1 MFGKKPWKPGK
12 PTKCAKSGFQGKFSA
27 SGQMRFNERNL
38 SDKLQA
44 LKARTSC
51 KDCGLIGHWAGDQ
64 ACKSPSEE
72 TKRFLATGERPK
84 PKPKAKFGKKSGGFL
99 KKAGLALAG
108 MLSLVSGLKAPIG
121 PRDQIGPLEMLEEQ
135 LDEFLAKAWQSR
147 KRGRDE
153 DDTAAG
159 SSGAGADDR
168 VSKRRRVTRG
178 KAATAVAASA
188 ASAAGAARSVKR
200 RMCQATWGRVLPAVE
215 PILQHVPAQL
225 SSINFQARASLELVG
240 AQASLSLRQ
249 VTELPAAIGKYAAR
263 ETASCLTMHRWQQQQ
278 QRPVGRLAFPAFNT
292 TACMSTYNSN
302 RVVTA
307 GVRSPVKRKPSR
319 ASAQPA
325 LRRRPAGRAAMAVPL
340 VAAAVRALLRPV
352 LPHARR
358 QAQRRGPL
366 RRPRPRPHPPRSR

>member
-1 MFGKKPWKPGK
+1 MKADHLYYQGAFGLPFLQHHVVDLGDGTVVQYGDGCHSKAEASLFERIRTAEVHRIPIERFRLD
-12 PTKCAKSGFQGKFSA
+12 AKAARSAIYTVHHHGPESGATGRDRVVRRALALLGEQQYCPVIRNCEHLAVECSTGEAASRQVEVIA
-27 SGQMRFNERNL
+27 SGL
-38 SDKLQA
+38 S
-44 LKARTSC
+44 
-51 KDCGLIGHWAGDQ
+51 
-64 ACKSPSEE
+64 
-72 TKRFLATGERPK
+72 ATV
-84 PKPKAKFGKKSGGFL
+84 L
-99 KKAGLALAG
+99 VALAAA
-108 MLSLVSGLKAPIG
+108 LRLPTRLVASGLEL
-121 PRDQIGPLEMLEEQ
+121 Q
-135 LDEFLAKAWQSR
+135 
-147 KRGRDE
+147 
-153 DDTAAG
+153 
-159 SSGAGADDR
+159 
-168 VSKRRRVTRG
+168 
-178 KAATAVAASA
+178 

-200 RMCQATWGRVLPAVE
+200 RMWQATWGRVLPAVE

-325 LRRRPAGRAAMAVPL
+325 LRRRPAGRAAMAAATLAEPRFM
-340 VAAAVRALLRPV
+340 ARPAAVRVAPM
-352 LPHARR
+352 
-358 QAQRRGPL
+358 L
-366 RRPRPRPHPPRSR
+366 RRFPRIR